1 MSGKA
6 FLDTN
11 IFIYAND
18 RHEPGKQAIALRLIR
33 EVTLSGNGAI
43 SYQVVQEF
51 FNVVLTK
58 TPQKMG
64 YEEARQ
70 FLTAVFVPIL
80 SVPSSVALVSDAMA
94 IHERYRLSWYDSLIV
109 AAAQRAGCDRL
120 YSEDL
125 QHGQVFGKLR
135 VENPFI

>member
-1 MSGKA
+1 MSDKA

-11 IFIYAND
+11 IFVYAND
-18 RHEPGKQAIALRLIR
+18 RTEPRKQSIALRLVR
-33 EVTLSGNGAI
+33 EATIHGGGAV
-43 SYQVVQEF
+43 SYQVIQEF

-58 TPQKMG
+58 TSQKMS

-70 FLTAVFVPIL
+70 FLATVFLPLL
-80 SVPSSVALVSDAMA
+80 SVPSSVGLVSDAMR

-109 AAAQRAGCDRL
+109 AAAQQAGCDRL

-125 QHGQVFGKLR
+125 QHGQQFGGVR
-135 VENPFI
+135 VENPFL